1 MNAIYCENLV
11 KEYSL
16 SFRINRVLEI
26 EELKIKQGSFFGI
39 LGPNGAGKSTLI
51 NIITSLIKPTS
62 GKVEIFGK
70 NIFTNV
76 EFAKTSV
83 GTAIQDIRLDPFP
96 YVWETLE
103 FQAGY
108 YGIPKKSRKTD
119 ELLHN
124 LGLYEHRNKKARML
138 SGGMQRRLVIAKS
151 LVHDPDII
159 ILDEPTAGVDIELRM
174 HLWQFIKKLKERG
187 KTVII
192 TTHYLEEAQELCEEI
207 AFIKGGKIIMQDKK
221 SNILS
226 LLDKKSAIIKTKSS
240 MDNIKIDGVF
250 FETHE
255 LGIKVNYAPSQIKTI
270 ELIEKLKQ
278 SGVEI
283 QDLTIKDAN
292 LDEVF
297 SYIIN
302 R

>member
-1 MNAIYCENLV
+1 
-11 KEYSL
+11 
-16 SFRINRVLEI
+16 
-26 EELKIKQGSFFGI
+26 
-39 LGPNGAGKSTLI
+39 
-51 NIITSLIKPTS
+51 
-62 GKVEIFGK
+62 
-70 NIFTNV
+70 
-76 EFAKTSV
+76 
-83 GTAIQDIRLDPFP
+83 
-96 YVWETLE
+96 
-103 FQAGY
+103 
-108 YGIPKKSRKTD
+108 
-119 ELLHN
+119 
-124 LGLYEHRNKKARML
+124 ML
-138 SGGMQRRLVIAKS
+138 SGGMQRRLVIAKA

-159 ILDEPTAGVDIELRM
+159 ILDEPTAGVDIELRT
-174 HLWQFIKKLKERG
+174 HLWQFIRKLKERG

-192 TTHYLEEAQELCEEI
+192 TTHYLEEAQELCQEI

-226 LLDKKSAIIKTKSS
+226 LLDKKSAIIKTESS
-240 MDNIKIDGVF
+240 IDNIKIDGVL

-255 LGIKVNYAPSQIKTI
+255 FGIKVNYAPSQIKTI

-292 LDEVF
+292 LDEIF